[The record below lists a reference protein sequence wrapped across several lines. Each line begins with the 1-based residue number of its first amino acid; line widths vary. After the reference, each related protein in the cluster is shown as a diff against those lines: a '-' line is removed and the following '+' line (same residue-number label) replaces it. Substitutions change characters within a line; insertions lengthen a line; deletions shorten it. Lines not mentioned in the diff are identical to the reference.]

1 MEISSLASQN
11 SAASANAFSSLTQNF
26 DTFLT
31 LLTTQLRNQDPL
43 NPLDTEKFTSQLV
56 QFAGVEQSIK
66 TNSHLEALIA
76 LQAASDRDG
85 ALGFVGRNVTVES
98 DRALFDGTAAAWTY
112 TLPTDAAAASFSIVD
127 GNGEVVARQAG
138 AAKGGSH
145 TLNWD
150 GAQDR
155 GGAAGPGIYR
165 LVIDAV
171 DANGAAI
178 DATVQSNT
186 HVTAATFGADGAS
199 LETDIGTVALDA
211 VRRVAAES

>member
-1 MEISSLASQN
+1 MEISNLASQN
-11 SAASANAFSSLTQNF
+11 STASANAFSSLTQNF

-98 DRALFDGTAAAWTY
+98 DRALFDGTAANWTY
-112 TLPTDAAAASFSIVD
+112 TLPSDAAAVSFSIVD
-127 GNGEVVARQAG
+127 GNGAVVARQTG

-150 GAQDR
+150 GAKDN
-155 GGAAGPGIYR
+155 GSTAAPAIYR
-165 LVIDAV
+165 LVVEAR
-171 DANGAAI
+171 
-178 DATVQSNT
+178 DATGARIEATIQSNT
-186 HVTAATFGADGAS
+186 RVTAASFGMDGAS
-199 LETDIGTVALDA
+199 LETDIGVVALDA

>member
-112 TLPTDAAAASFSIVD
+112 TLPTDAAAVSFSIVD
-127 GNGEVVARQAG
+127 GNGAVVARQAG

-145 TLNWD
+145 TMNWD

-186 HVTAATFGADGAS
+186 HVTAARFGADGAS